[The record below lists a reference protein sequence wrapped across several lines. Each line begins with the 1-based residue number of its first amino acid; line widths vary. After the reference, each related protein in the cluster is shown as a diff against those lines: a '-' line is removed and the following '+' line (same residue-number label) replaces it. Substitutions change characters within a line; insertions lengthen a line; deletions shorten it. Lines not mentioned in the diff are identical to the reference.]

1 MTQERVS
8 DITGKILYELSF
20 TLGTSSGRSTLANLR
35 NSMGRNLSQSI
46 GIWALMFE
54 KLPDSFLSST
64 GELTDEENAIIHALQ
79 FYALHQQGKP
89 ENVHTMENKNFGEAL
104 RMLRDPN
111 DSSAI
116 DRRFNVLI
124 TSTTYE
130 EFYHHLRQMVN
141 LLRSNKRFLP
151 VNYARLA
158 EDLYWFQRGYEE
170 NIRLR
175 WAQNYYRRIKEEE
188 EKQS

>member
-1 MTQERVS
+1 
-8 DITGKILYELSF
+8 
-20 TLGTSSGRSTLANLR
+20 
-35 NSMGRNLSQSI
+35 
-46 GIWALMFE
+46 
-54 KLPDSFLSST
+54 
-64 GELTDEENAIIHALQ
+64 
-79 FYALHQQGKP
+79 
-89 ENVHTMENKNFGEAL
+89 
-104 RMLRDPN
+104 MLRDPN

-130 EFYHHLRQMVN
+130 EFYYHLRQMVN
-141 LLRSNKRFLP
+141 LLRSNKRILP